1 MARGGAAGSGV
12 LDARLASH
20 EISTLYAE
28 IYRYCHPAYASP
40 ISHQAVRALQ
50 RISVGALT
58 VNELAERLR
67 CAPNTASEIV
77 KRLTAR
83 SLVTKVRRK
92 DDERVVDLAI
102 TGSGRAALEEHTG
115 LDVER
120 LRAGLEGLSE
130 KEVRRIRDGLG
141 TLLTAVRMDAK
152 PC

>member
-1 MARGGAAGSGV
+1 MARGRVAGSGV
-12 LDARLASH
+12 FDARLASH

-28 IYRYCHPAYASP
+28 VYRYCHPTYTSP

-50 RISVGALT
+50 HISVGALT

-83 SLVTKVRRK
+83 ALVTKTRRK
-92 DDERVVDLAI
+92 DDERVVDLTI
-102 TGSGRAALEEHTG
+102 TGGGRAALEEHTG

-120 LRAGLEGLSE
+120 LRTRLAGLGE
-130 KEVRRIRDGLG
+130 KEVRRIRDGLSA
-141 TLLTAVRMDAK
+141 LLAAVRLDVK